1 MKKITLFL
9 TLLLA
14 ILQTTIK
21 AQEVSLNEQSN
32 LYEYSNVNEYEK
44 SREEKIDQFSN
55 KMKELNYSNIN
66 STDSDV
72 KGENFFSKLIL
83 GSAMEIHYNCLVL
96 IKEDKYKLIL
106 NNFRIKDV
114 RYGTM
119 PVEGLRKKSQE
130 KWVELINEKL
140 PEIISNLES
149 STDW

>member
-1 MKKITLFL
+1 MKKITLLL
-9 TLLLA
+9 TLLLT
-14 ILQTTIK
+14 IFQTTIQ

-32 LYEYSNVNEYEK
+32 LYEYSNVSEYEK
-44 SREEKIDQFSN
+44 GKAEKIDQFSN

-83 GSAMEIHYNCLVL
+83 GSAMEIHYNSL
-96 IKEDKYKLIL
+96 ILFKEDKYKLIL

-119 PVEGLRKKSQE
+119 PLEGLRKKSLE

-140 PEIISNLES
+140 PEIVSNLES